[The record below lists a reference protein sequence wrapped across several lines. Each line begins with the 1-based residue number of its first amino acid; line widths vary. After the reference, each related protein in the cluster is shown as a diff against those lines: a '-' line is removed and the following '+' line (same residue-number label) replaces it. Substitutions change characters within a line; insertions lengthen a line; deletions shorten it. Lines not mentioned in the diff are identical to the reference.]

1 MKKNI
6 FICILVLFL
15 SVVCISDIYSQEEP
29 IDTNYTTEEIIITG
43 TRTLKKIIDIPY
55 SVERIGKKEIDFVS
69 GIGINDMFQS
79 IPGIFTQS
87 RYGNHDVRIS
97 IRGFGSRSNTGIR
110 GVRILQDDIPESEPD
125 GQTRIECI
133 DFNALG
139 AIEIVKGNASS
150 LYTNA
155 PGGVIN
161 FKSDLYFSKPFV
173 SLHNEFGSYGLRQNG
188 LKVGV
193 VNEDIRFLLTYSYRN
208 YDGYREHSQ
217 EYQHITNS
225 VVETYLSRG
234 TKLSVLLNSAIGM
247 IKLPGSLNKTQY
259 ITEPNIANPSDLSRD
274 SKRISRKGRLGIRF
288 NTLFGKYNE
297 NEIEVTG
304 YGAIKDF
311 DRTAKTYRIFARYG
325 IGGGFRYINRT
336 DISKLRNEF
345 SAGGDLYYQT
355 GPITEY
361 QNINGKKGDQLLA
374 QTDETI
380 SNVGFY
386 FQDQL
391 SIIPNK
397 LDVLLTGRYD
407 KVLFDQKDMLLG
419 VKSASR
425 SFDKFTPKIALNYK
439 FTQGIAAFT
448 SYGLGFDTPAGN
460 ELDNYPF
467 SSDNG
472 DGLLNP
478 DLQPQT
484 SNNFE
489 VGVKANVPNGNRK
502 FLTNTLLDVTFYNLI
517 INDEIIPFVVDNTVY
532 YRNAAK
538 TNRTGV
544 EFGLRTEILKGLTFK
559 TAYTF
564 NNFMYKDYIARTIDA
579 NGTITDQVYVDNVVP
594 SVPKHN
600 ISLNLMYEYNFSKY
614 FRAFIKGNY
623 TYIDKMYVNDANTEN
638 AEAYN
643 LLNSMLGFDLSYKGI
658 SVLAHAGINNI
669 LDKKYVAF
677 ININDANNRYYEAGP
692 MRNFFGTFNI
702 GYNF

>member
-1 MKKNI
+1 MNKNI
-6 FICILVLFL
+6 LICICVLFI
-15 SVVCISDIYSQEEP
+15 SAVFVSDILSQVEP
-29 IDTNYTTEEIIITG
+29 LDSNYKTEEIIITG
-43 TRTLKKIIDIPY
+43 TRTLKKIIDIPF
-55 SVERIGKKEIDFVS
+55 SVERIAQRDINKVT
-69 GIGINDMFQS
+69 GIGINAMFET

-133 DFNALG
+133 DFNSLG

-155 PGGVIN
+155 PGGVVN
-161 FKSDLYFSKPFV
+161 FKSDLYFTKTFV
-173 SLHNEFGSYGLRQNG
+173 STHNEFGSYGLRQNG

-193 VNEDIRFLLTYSYRN
+193 INEDLRFLMTYSYRN

-225 VVETYLSRG
+225 VTETYLSRG
-234 TKLSVLLNSAIGM
+234 TKLAVLLNSAIGM
-247 IKLPGSLNKTQY
+247 IKLPGSLSKANY
-259 ITEPNIANPSDLSRD
+259 EANPNMANPTDLSRD

-288 NTLFGKYNE
+288 NTLFGKYND

-325 IGGGFRYINRT
+325 IGGTFRYINRM
-336 DISKLRNEF
+336 DIANLQNEF
-345 SAGGDLYYQT
+345 SAGSDLYYQT
-355 GPITEY
+355 GPISEY
-361 QNINGKKGDQLLA
+361 QNINGTKGDQLLA

-380 SNVGFY
+380 SNYGFY

-391 SIIPNK
+391 SLIPNK
-397 LDVLLTGRYD
+397 FTVLLTGRYD
-407 KVLFDQKDMLLG
+407 NVIFDQRDMLLG
-419 VKSASR
+419 VKSANR
-425 SFDKFTPKIALNYK
+425 SFDKFTPKVALNYK
-439 FTQGIAAFT
+439 FTQGIAAYT

-460 ELDNYPF
+460 ELDNHPF
-467 SSDNG
+467 TSDNG

-478 DLQPQT
+478 DLNPQT

-489 VGVKANVPNGNRK
+489 IGIKANVPSGQRNYFK
-502 FLTNTLLDVTFYNLI
+502 STYVELTFYNLS

-538 TNRTGV
+538 TNRTGL
-544 EFGLRTEILKGLTFK
+544 EFGFKTEIAKGLSLK

-564 NNFMYKDYIARTIDA
+564 NDFKYKDYVAGSIDQFG
-579 NGTITDQVYVDNVVP
+579 NITETKYEDNVVP
-594 SVPKHN
+594 SVPMHN
-600 ISLNLMYEYNFSKY
+600 ISADLMYDYNFSQY
-614 FRAFIKGNY
+614 IRAFIKGHY
-623 TYIDKMYVNDANTEN
+623 SYIDKMFVNDANSEN
-638 AEAYN
+638 AEAYV
-643 LLNSMLGFDLSYKGI
+643 LLNSMIGFDISYKGLSI
-658 SVLAHAGINNI
+658 LAHAGINNI

-677 ININDANNRYYEAGP
+677 ININDANSRYYEAGP
-692 MRNFFGTFNI
+692 VRNFFGTLNI

>member
-1 MKKNI
+1 MKHNI
-6 FICILVLFL
+6 IVFVLLLFL
-15 SVVCISDIYSQEEP
+15 FSITGIDAFSQEEP

-43 TRTLKKIIDIPY
+43 TRTLKKIIDIPF
-55 SVERIGKKEIDFVS
+55 SVERIATKDINRVT
-69 GIGINDMFQS
+69 GIGINSMFQT

-133 DFNALG
+133 DFNSLG
-139 AIEIVKGNASS
+139 AIEIMKGNASS

-155 PGGVIN
+155 PGGVVN
-161 FKSDLYFSKPFV
+161 FKSDLYFKKTFIAQ
-173 SLHNEFGSYGLRQNG
+173 HNEFGSYGLRQNG

-193 VNEDIRFLLTYSYRN
+193 INEDLRFLLTYSYRN

-217 EYQHITNS
+217 EYQNILNS
-225 VVETYLSRG
+225 VIETYMSRG
-234 TKLSVLLNSAIGM
+234 TKLSVLLNTAIGL
-247 IKLPGSLNKTQY
+247 IKLPGSLTKDQY
-259 ITEPNIANPSDLSRD
+259 NTDPNIANPSDLSRD
-274 SKRISRKGRLGIRF
+274 SKRFSRKGRLGIRF

-311 DRTAKTYRIFARYG
+311 DRTAKTYRIFSRYG
-325 IGGGFRYINRT
+325 LGGTIRYINRSE
-336 DISKLRNEF
+336 IASLYNEF
-345 SAGGDLYYQT
+345 SVGSDMYYQT
-355 GPITEY
+355 GPISEY
-361 QNINGKKGDQLLA
+361 QNINGTKGDQLLA

-407 KVLFDQKDMLLG
+407 KVIFDQKDLLLA
-419 VKSASR
+419 VKSAKR
-425 SFDKFTPKIALNYK
+425 SFDKFTPKVALNYK
-439 FTQGIAAFT
+439 FTQGIAVYT

-460 ELDNYPF
+460 ELDNHPF
-467 SSDNG
+467 TSDNG

-478 DLQPQT
+478 DLNPQT

-489 VGVKANVPNGNRK
+489 IGLKANVPSGQRNY
-502 FLTNTLLDVTFYNLI
+502 FLKTFVELTFYNLS
-517 INDEIIPFVVDNTVY
+517 INDEIIPFVIDNTVY

-538 TNRTGV
+538 TNRTGI
-544 EFGLRTEILKGLTFK
+544 EFGFKTEILKGVTLK
-559 TAYTF
+559 SAYTYNDF
-564 NNFMYKDYIARTIDA
+564 KYKEYVARVIDA
-579 NGTITDQVYVDNVVP
+579 NGIITDTKYEDNIVP

-600 ISLNLMYEYNFSKY
+600 ISVDLMYEYNFSQY
-614 FRAFIKGNY
+614 IRGFIKGNY
-623 TYIDKMYVNDANTEN
+623 SYIDKMFVNDANTEN
-638 AEAYN
+638 AESYI
-643 LLNSMLGFDLSYKGI
+643 LLNSMLGFDVSYKGI
-658 SVLAHAGINNI
+658 SVLAHIGINNI
-669 LDKKYVAF
+669 TDKKYVAF
-677 ININDANNRYYEAGP
+677 ININDVNNRYYEAGP
-692 MRNFFGTFNI
+692 IKNYFGTLNI
-702 GYNF
+702 GYTF

>member
-1 MKKNI
+1 MKTNI

-15 SVVCISDIYSQEEP
+15 SVLCISDVYSQEEP
-29 IDTNYTTEEIIITG
+29 IDSNYTTEEIIITG
-43 TRTLKKIIDIPY
+43 TRTLKKIIDIPF
-55 SVERIGKKEIDFVS
+55 SVERIAQRDITKVT
-69 GIGINDMFQS
+69 GIGINFMFQT

-155 PGGVIN
+155 PGGVVN
-161 FKSDLYFSKPFV
+161 FKSDLYFTKPFV

-188 LKVGV
+188 FKVGV
-193 VNEDIRFLLTYSYRN
+193 INEDLRFLLTYSYRN

-217 EYQHITNS
+217 EYQNITNS
-225 VVETYLSRG
+225 VIETYLSRG
-234 TKLSVLLNSAIGM
+234 TKLSVLLNSAIGT
-247 IKLPGSLNKTQY
+247 IKLPGSLNKANY
-259 ITEPNIANPSDLSRD
+259 NSDPNTANPTDLSRD

-304 YGAIKDF
+304 YGALKDF
-311 DRTAKTYRIFARYG
+311 DRTARTYRIFARYG
-325 IGGGFRYINRT
+325 IGGGFRYINRM
-336 DISKLRNEF
+336 DIANFSNEF
-345 SAGGDLYYQT
+345 SVGSDVYYQT

-361 QNINGKKGDQLLA
+361 QNINGTKGDQLLA

-386 FQDQL
+386 FQDQF
-391 SIIPNK
+391 SIIQNK
-397 LDVLLTGRYD
+397 LDVLVTGRYD
-407 KVLFDQKDMLLG
+407 NVLFDQKDMLLG
-419 VKSASR
+419 VKSANR
-425 SFDKFTPKIALNYK
+425 GFDKFTPKIALNYK

-478 DLQPQT
+478 DLNPQT

-489 VGVKANVPNGNRK
+489 VGIKANVPTGQRN
-502 FLTNTLLDVTFYNLI
+502 FLKSTYVELTFYNLS
-517 INDEIIPFVVDNTVY
+517 INNEIIPFVVDNTVF

-538 TNRTGV
+538 TNRTGA
-544 EFGLRTEILKGLTFK
+544 EFGLKTEIVKGLTLRS
-559 TAYTF
+559 AYTYNDF
-564 NNFMYKDYIARTIDA
+564 KYKDYVARIIDA
-579 NGTITDQVYVDNVVP
+579 NGIITDTKYEDNIVP

-600 ISLNLMYEYNFSKY
+600 ISVDLMYEYNFSQHV
-614 FRAFIKGNY
+614 RAFIKGNY
-623 TYIDKMYVNDANTEN
+623 HYIDKMYVNDANTEN
-638 AEAYN
+638 AEAYY
-643 LLNSMLGFDLSYKGI
+643 LLNSMLGIDISYKGI
-658 SVLAHAGINNI
+658 SLLAHAGINNI

-692 MRNFFGTFNI
+692 ESNFFGTFNI
-702 GYNF
+702 GYTF